1 MFTYVTKISK
11 KRYEIHFFSSCH
23 IECRCHLW
31 LNWKKNKNKDTLPKM
46 ATFLSWKKNLL
57 FFQTNILLSCTLL
70 HSWAFRQWYPTTN
83 VQDKSS
89 SVMVGRHFWFPPAL
103 RCDLLDAPLSLWWWR
118 NRSCIFSSL
127 KKRCFLKQK
136 PMLSLPLKNWLLF
149 LAILIKALYSFLF
162 VFF

>member
-1 MFTYVTKISK
+1 MDVSIHIIEKKKKKI
-11 KRYEIHFFSSCH
+11 
-23 IECRCHLW
+23 W
-31 LNWKKNKNKDTLPKM
+31 
-46 ATFLSWKKNLL
+46 
-57 FFQTNILLSCTLL
+57 FQTMANKFFLEYKTWFSLRQIYCYLAL
-70 HSWAFRQWYPTTN
+70 HFIHEHSDKRYPTTN
-83 VQDKSS
+83 AQDKSS

-118 NRSCIFSSL
+118 NRSCTFSSL

>member
-1 MFTYVTKISK
+1 MITYVNKIRQK
-11 KRYEIHFFSSCH
+11 DMKYFF
-23 IECRCHLW
+23 
-31 LNWKKNKNKDTLPKM
+31 
-46 ATFLSWKKNLL
+46 FLSYWVRVPLLIELKKKKKTHSRKWSN
-57 FFQTNILLSCTLL
+57 FFLERRTCFSFRQIYCLSCTLL